1 MSDNPVTVTY
11 TLEQLFAKLE
21 AKMDKL
27 DGKIDNLQKEVSEVK
42 VSVESLKGDI
52 KELKAEVQAINK
64 RLDNQENTTRLVIGG
79 VILTFL
85 ASAYRIFLGKI

>member
-11 TLEQLFAKLE
+11 TLEQILAEIKTEVVALR
-21 AKMDKL
+21 
-27 DGKIDNLQKEVSEVK
+27 KEVSEVK
-42 VSVESLKGDI
+42 VSVESVKGDI
-52 KELKAEVQAINK
+52 KELKAEVQAISK
-64 RLDNQENTTRLVIGG
+64 RLDNQETANRYLFGG